1 MLGLSEGNVMSDQ
14 PPVQPPSTPPH
25 QPSNEPA
32 GGNPPTQP
40 MAPAY
45 SAPPVGPTAGPAPVY
60 PPPTSRWRQATS
72 TSGRR
77 LALALSAAA
86 VALLLLLGI
95 GVTGLVVLRNHDR
108 VDLLGNRQVD
118 RFLGQNGP
126 GNGNGNGFGNRQGQ
140 GPGTNNNRN
149 PRNLPGLPGGRGQGL
164 GGLANLLG
172 GTALHGDVTATV
184 DGSVQALV
192 FQRGEVTALSGTSI
206 TLKSS
211 DGFVGTYSRT
221 AATNSM
227 MAAPVKGGQAF
238 ILARASDKVA
248 ITIVS
253 TPANAGVAPSN

>member
-1 MLGLSEGNVMSDQ
+1 MLGVSEGNVMSDQ

-211 DGFVGTYSRT
+211 DGFEGTYGRIGATTSRGV
-221 AATNSM
+221 AL
-227 MAAPVKGGQAF
+227 VKGGQAF
-238 ILARASDKVA
+238 VLARASDKVA
-248 ITIVS
+248 IT
-253 TPANAGVAPSN
+253 TLAMPATVGSLPSN

>member
-1 MLGLSEGNVMSDQ
+1 
-14 PPVQPPSTPPH
+14 
-25 QPSNEPA
+25 
-32 GGNPPTQP
+32 
-40 MAPAY
+40 
-45 SAPPVGPTAGPAPVY
+45 VY

-108 VDLLGNRQVD
+108 VDLLGNRQDD

-140 GPGTNNNRN
+140 GPGTNNQKN
-149 PRNLPGLPGGRGQGL
+149 PRKLPGLPGGRGQGL

-172 GTALHGDVTATV
+172 GTALHGDVTGTV
-184 DGSVQALV
+184 NGSVQALV
-192 FQRGEVTALSGTSI
+192 FQRGEVTAVSDTSI

-211 DGFVGTYSRT
+211 DGFEGTYGRTGATTSRGV
-221 AATNSM
+221 AL
-227 MAAPVKGGQAF
+227 VKGGQAF
-238 ILARASDKVA
+238 VLARASDKVA
-248 ITIVS
+248 IT
-253 TPANAGVAPSN
+253 TLAMPATVGSLPSN

>member
-1 MLGLSEGNVMSDQ
+1 MLGLSEGNFMSDQ

-60 PPPTSRWRQATS
+60 PPPKTSGWRQATS

-108 VDLLGNRQVD
+108 VDLLGNRQDD

-126 GNGNGNGFGNRQGQ
+126 GNGNGFGNGQ
-140 GPGTNNNRN
+140 RPGAKDRADR
-149 PRNLPGLPGGRGQGL
+149 RNLPGMPGGRAQGL

-172 GTALHGDVTATV
+172 GTALHGDVTANV
-184 DGSVQALV
+184 GGAVQALV

-206 TLKSS
+206 TLKST
-211 DGFVGTYSRT
+211 DGFAGTYGRN
-221 AATNSM
+221 AATTSGG
-227 MAAPVKGGQAF
+227 AALAKGGQAF
-238 ILARASDKVA
+238 VLARASDKVA
-248 ITIVS
+248 IT
-253 TPANAGVAPSN
+253 TLAMPATVGSLPSN